1 MIGRL
6 NDISQ
11 IEALSFNQNVL
22 GPNADLNCALK
33 KTVVRDVHVTE
44 AVDIWIVLYKGRE
57 KGRGEDEP
65 LSPPRFFWAQMALAS
80 LVAISGPKK
89 VSIPTALEMDLPPS
103 KSIRPAPYK
112 KQVQ

>member
-44 AVDIWIVLYKGRE
+44 AVDI
-57 KGRGEDEP
+57 
-65 LSPPRFFWAQMALAS
+65 
-80 LVAISGPKK
+80 
-89 VSIPTALEMDLPPS
+89 
-103 KSIRPAPYK
+103 
-112 KQVQ
+112 